1 MSPRQRKNTCLIPD
15 LRGLSSHRYVIRP
28 KGTDMKRIMIL
39 AVVAAT
45 ALSACSTE
53 RVVDNTV
60 DGTLF
65 VGRTAVK
72 GVVGAGKLAVRGT
85 GAAINAITD
94 DE

>member
-1 MSPRQRKNTCLIPD
+1 MKTT
-15 LRGLSSHRYVIRP
+15 VIR
-28 KGTDMKRIMIL
+28 KAILSFAAISMI
-39 AVVAAT
+39 
-45 ALSACSTE
+45 ALSACTTE
-53 RVVDNTV
+53 KVVDNTV

-85 GAAINAITD
+85 GAAINAVTG